1 MSGMKVETLAGT
13 AAAPVI
19 EDLARLRVTV
29 FRDWPYLY
37 EGSLDYERRYLA
49 KYLDLDRS
57 TIVVARADG
66 AVVGASTALPLE
78 CAEPELQAPF
88 VAAGL
93 DPKEHYYYGESVLL
107 PAWRR
112 RGIGVAFFAARE
124 ARARELGYRI
134 GTFCAVVRPDN
145 HPARPGDYVP
155 LDAFWTKRGYAKAP
169 GLTASFGWRDVGDEA
184 SSAKP
189 MVFWTKRL

>member
-1 MSGMKVETLAGT
+1 MTGATIETLAGT
-13 AAAPVI
+13 AAAPVV

-29 FRDWPYLY
+29 FREWPYLY

-49 KYLDLDRS
+49 KYVGLERS
-57 TIVVARADG
+57 TVVIARADG
-66 AVVGASTALPLE
+66 AIVGASTALPME
-78 CAEPELQAPF
+78 NAEPELQAPF
-88 VAAGL
+88 LAAGL
-93 DPKEHYYYGESVLL
+93 DPREHYYYGESVLL
-107 PAWRR
+107 AAWRR

-124 ARARELGYRI
+124 ARARELGFKI

-145 HPARPGDYVP
+145 HPARPADYVP

-169 GLTASFGWRDVGDEA
+169 GLTASFGWRDVGDPTP
-184 SSAKP
+184 STKP

>member
-1 MSGMKVETLAGT
+1 MTGATIETLAGT
-13 AAAPVI
+13 AAAPVV

-29 FRDWPYLY
+29 FREWPYLY

-49 KYLDLDRS
+49 KYVGLERS
-57 TIVVARADG
+57 TIVIARAG
-66 AVVGASTALPLE
+66 NEIVGASTALPME
-78 CAEPELQAPF
+78 SAEPELQAPF
-88 VAAGL
+88 LAAGL
-93 DPKEHYYYGESVLL
+93 DPREYYYYGESVLL
-107 PAWRR
+107 APWRR

-124 ARARELGYRI
+124 TRARELGYRI

-145 HPARPGDYVP
+145 HPARPADYVP

-169 GLTASFGWRDVGDEA
+169 GLTASFGWRDVGEA
-184 SSAKP
+184 APSTKP